1 MPPAMRQ
8 RDLKVKFRTIIIF
21 FNLILVIFLVILC
34 LVPFFILGPEF
45 PAAFR
50 HTNRFLVL
58 MLAVILAAFD
68 GYFIA
73 NRKLYALLEKED
85 WPALVHYLEDR
96 VIRQGK
102 FSPGLVRL
110 LANTYL
116 VLSDSPSVM
125 SLENKAAIAKP
136 SLVESN
142 VLVFGTARILGRD
155 INGAVHFFGSRV
167 DSAKPAL
174 RQWVIW
180 YYAFSLL
187 LDKQY
192 DRAADTFSTLAKNS
206 PDALV
211 TGMASFFLGDALA
224 RALPGRTAGL
234 DKAAAEGRDRVRKVL
249 RALKDWAREASALS
263 TEIHAAALA
272 KYFDEAGAWLYD
284 RPGGARERQDDS
296 YTKSKEQV

>member
-1 MPPAMRQ
+1 
-8 RDLKVKFRTIIIF
+8 
-21 FNLILVIFLVILC
+21 VIFLAILL
-34 LVPFFILGPEF
+34 LVPFFTLGSGFSSAFWQANWVLILILG
-45 PAAFR
+45 A
-50 HTNRFLVL
+50 VL
-58 MLAVILAAFD
+58 LAFD
-68 GYFIA
+68 AYFIF

-102 FSPGLVRL
+102 FSPHLVRL

-155 INGAVHFFGSRV
+155 INGAVHFFGSRLDGV
-167 DSAKPAL
+167 KPAL
-174 RQWVIW
+174 KQWVRW
-180 YYAFSLL
+180 YYGFSLL

-192 DRAADTFSTLAKNS
+192 DQAADEFSMLAKNS
-206 PDALV
+206 PDALIA
-211 TGMASFFLGDALA
+211 GMAAFFLNGILA
-224 RALPGRTAGL
+224 KTLPDHFAEL
-234 DKAAAEGRDRVRKVL
+234 DGAAAEGRERVKKALRSRKE
-249 RALKDWAREASALS
+249 WSRETAALS
-263 TEIHAAALA
+263 TEIHAAVLA

-284 RPGGARERQDDS
+284 HPGGA
-296 YTKSKEQV
+296 

>member
-1 MPPAMRQ
+1 
-8 RDLKVKFRTIIIF
+8 VKFKAVFIF
-21 FNLILVIFLVILC
+21 FNVVLVFFLIILC
-34 LVPFFILGPEF
+34 LVPFFTLGSGFSSAFWHANWFLILILG
-45 PAAFR
+45 AI
-50 HTNRFLVL
+50 
-58 MLAVILAAFD
+58 LAVFD

-125 SLENKAAIAKP
+125 SLENKAGIAKP

-174 RQWVIW
+174 RQWVRW
-180 YYAFSLL
+180 YYGFSLL

-192 DRAADTFSTLAKNS
+192 DHGADEFSMLAKNS
-206 PDALV
+206 PDALIA
-211 TGMASFFLGDALA
+211 GMASFFLSDALA
-224 RALPGRTAGL
+224 KALPDRAAEL
-234 DKAAAEGRDRVRKVL
+234 DGAAEEGRDRVKQVL
-249 RALKDWAREASALS
+249 RARKDWARETAAIS

-272 KYFDEAGAWLYD
+272 KYFEEAGAWLYD
-284 RPGGARERQDDS
+284 RPANG
-296 YTKSKEQV
+296 